1 MAYIIGA
8 LLNSVQLL
16 SFLWFFDGFF
26 VRKYQGI
33 KFWMIV
39 LLWDVTVCFILN
51 MEASILSPVK
61 VIVAIASIY
70 ILSVLLYV
78 GDLAFKVFLS
88 VSVYALFN
96 LLAYVLEFAV
106 MATYGIPREMLV
118 NDRVLYTV
126 TGFVSGLCMLVLSQL
141 VKHFHSP
148 GQYNEN
154 NRV

>member
-1 MAYIIGA
+1 MEGDETMAYIIGA
-8 LLNSVQLL
+8 LLNSDQML

-26 VRKYQGI
+26 VLKYQGI

-51 MEASILSPVK
+51 MEASILSPVI

-96 LLAYVLEFAV
+96 LLAYVLEFDV
-106 MATYGIPREMLV
+106 MATYGIP
-118 NDRVLYTV
+118 
-126 TGFVSGLCMLVLSQL
+126 
-141 VKHFHSP
+141 
-148 GQYNEN
+148 
-154 NRV
+154 

>member
-1 MAYIIGA
+1 MEGDETMAYVIST

-33 KFWMIV
+33 RFWVIALM
-39 LLWDVTVCFILN
+39 WDAAVCFLLN
-51 MEASILSPVK
+51 IEASVLSPVK
-61 VIVAIASIY
+61 VISVIASILL
-70 ILSVLLYV
+70 LSVLLYV

-126 TGFVSGLCMLVLSQL
+126 TGYVGGLCMLVISQY
-141 VKHFHSP
+141 V
-148 GQYNEN
+148 
-154 NRV
+154 